1 MLTKEKLFSQLEE
14 MGAPKDR
21 PVIVHTALRKVGE
34 IDGGGEA
41 LLSWLMEYF
50 TEKGGLLCVPTHTW
64 AYQDGKSVPTLDLMY
79 PRTCLGMLPTLAL
92 KRPDGVRS
100 LHPTHSMVVF
110 GAGKEAFVAG
120 EEQVQ
125 TTTAPQGC
133 YGKLHRMGGKVLLVG
148 VGQEKNTFLHC
159 VEEMLHIP
167 NRIGSIPMELTV
179 RLPDGKILPR
189 KLYPLEAEGIY
200 DVSQQFPN
208 YEPAFRHHGCIT
220 DGFVG
225 RAAAQ
230 LCDTEKMCRVM
241 ERIFLS
247 SGGKEM
253 LFDDTP
259 IDPRYYK

>member
-21 PVIVHTALRKVGE
+21 PVIVHTALRKVGQ

-41 LLSWLMEYF
+41 LLSWLVEYF
-50 TEKGGLLCVPTHTW
+50 TQEGGLLCIPTHTW
-64 AYQDGKSVPTLDLMY
+64 AYQDDKSCPTLDLLQ
-79 PRTCLGMLPTLAL
+79 PRTCLGMLPALAL
-92 KRPDGVRS
+92 RRTDGVRS
-100 LHPTHSMVVF
+100 MHPTHSMMVF

-133 YGKLHRMGGKVLLVG
+133 YGKLHRMGGKVLLIG

-159 VEEMLHIP
+159 VEEMLNIP

-179 RLPDGKILPR
+179 RLPNGEMLPR

-208 YEPAFRHHGCIT
+208 YEPAFRDHGCIM
-220 DGFVG
+220 DGLVG
-225 RAAAQ
+225 LAAAQ
-230 LCDTEKMCRVM
+230 LCDTEKMRSVM

-247 SGGKEM
+247 SEGKEM